1 MRSPLFLLLM
11 STLAASAAEPV
22 EVLGGYPVY
31 GAGMPRSG
39 LVVPLGRAIERL
51 PEEVAGARKITGTLQ
66 QQCGE
71 AGCRWALADNST
83 HARIEFDVDMPESS
97 TNAEAIVF
105 GVLRKSQDSPQPPGR
120 EDYYIVATSVMVKP
134 EG

>member
-1 MRSPLFLLLM
+1 MYALCVG
-11 STLAASAAEPV
+11 AAEPV

-51 PEEVAGARKITGTLQ
+51 PEQEAGARKITGTLQ

-71 AGCRWALADNST
+71 DGCRWALADNSML
-83 HARIEFDVDMPESS
+83 ARIEFDGAMPETN

-105 GVLRKSQDSPQPPGR
+105 GVLRKSPDSPQPPGR
-120 EDYYIVATSVMVKP
+120 ENYYIVATSVMVKP